1 MNSIKTDL
9 ENFSIDQSDIPS
21 ANLDPQT
28 KSNFIEQTPLDFVS
42 TISLDKIDEFKNK
55 IDEFRKI
62 ASIQITSDGKLEGPD
77 SAISALKKSI
87 IKHKAFHVYLLLTNI
102 ANKNKLEQEKTTLQS
117 EIDTLKDQLSKGSSN
132 TQAKDSKIT
141 ELGEKII
148 ALEDQLNKYITYAKV
163 SIPLHDQLSQLTV

>member
-9 ENFSIDQSDIPS
+9 ENFSINQSDIPS
-21 ANLDPQT
+21 NINLNLDA
-28 KSNFIEQTPLDFVS
+28 KIIDDFIAQTPLEFVS
-42 TISLDKIDEFKNK
+42 TISVDK

-62 ASIQITSDGKLEGPD
+62 ASIQITSDGTLEGHD

-148 ALEDQLNKYITYAKV
+148 ALEDQLNKYKTYAKV